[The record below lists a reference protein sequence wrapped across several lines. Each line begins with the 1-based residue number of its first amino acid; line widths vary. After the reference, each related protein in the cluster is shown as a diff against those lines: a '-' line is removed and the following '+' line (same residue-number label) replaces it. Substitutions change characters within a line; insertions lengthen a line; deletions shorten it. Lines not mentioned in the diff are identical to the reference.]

1 MHLEQSIVIHRKPE
15 EVWAILGSVSNIAKW
30 DRGVEQTKTTAEA
43 KDTPVGL
50 EFDTF
55 AETGHLEKGK
65 MSYRIAEVGENTC
78 RVDLTSATGNAR
90 FFKQASWTFKTRSD
104 SQGTILV
111 CSVDFVTRPVYFFL
125 APLLYAERSAIA
137 VDLEG
142 LKQAIEHPETR
153 VEKQ

>member
-1 MHLEQSIVIHRKPE
+1 MHLEQSILIHRKPE
-15 EVWAILGSVSNIAKW
+15 EVWAFLGSVSNIAKW
-30 DRGVEQTKTTAEA
+30 DRGVEQTKTTVEA

-55 AETGHLEKGK
+55 AEAGHSERGK
-65 MSYRIAEVGENTC
+65 MSYRIAEAGENTC

-125 APLLYAERSAIA
+125 APLLYAKRSAIA